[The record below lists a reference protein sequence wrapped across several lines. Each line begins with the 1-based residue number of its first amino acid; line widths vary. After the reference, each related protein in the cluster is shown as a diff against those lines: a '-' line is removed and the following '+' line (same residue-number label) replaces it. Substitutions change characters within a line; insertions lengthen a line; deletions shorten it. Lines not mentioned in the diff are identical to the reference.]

1 VNYHRSSTRSKLC
14 ARVNDEQLKS
24 PLSSLLS
31 DHKYPLT
38 NECSEFGTISA
49 NVVTDTF
56 GIKFKRFPMHFINVQ
71 LGVHGIVLPRIDT
84 DVAQVAMAA
93 VEIELTQPSLV
104 LTGCRRHS
112 NLQTSPGTGEFSNA
126 VTSAPGR
133 FGRLGSL
140 TSCRSDLSE
149 F

>member
-1 VNYHRSSTRSKLC
+1 VNYHRAAISSKPR
-14 ARVNDEQLKS
+14 ARGYNEQLKS
-24 PLSSLLS
+24 PLSLLVS
-31 DHKYPLT
+31 DHRDPLT
-38 NECSEFGTISA
+38 NRCSEFGTIST
-49 NVVTDTF
+49 NVIPDTF
-56 GIKFKRFPMHFINVQ
+56 GIKFKRFPMHSLNVQ
-71 LGVHGIVLPRIDT
+71 FGVCGIVLPRNDT
-84 DVAQVAMAA
+84 DVLQVAMAA
-93 VEIELTQPSLV
+93 IRTELTQPSLV

-140 TSCRSDLSE
+140 ISCRSELSK